1 MKICRELMLFS
12 FFTLSWLEFQNTSRF
27 YYYNA
32 TSQKTVW
39 HRPADCDIIP
49 LAKLQTL
56 KQNTEVKGS
65 PEDPEEKSLSP
76 GKRRL
81 KKQVQKHRRKETSQQ
96 TENPTPLARFLPS
109 SNSTEVLSS
118 SQVQTSPLNSP
129 RFGSSRRFR
138 KHHHHAPRRLEEAPS
153 QLSLEHY
160 KKPENNQPSIARS
173 VSFMSK
179 RINAFENYAPIGWKS
194 GPGGERGGSH
204 SGGEQQRT
212 AGGRSSVESTPTT
225 SRLVDSQSNL
235 LGKTFAASAL
245 LLSKCM
251 LSSGM
256 SWQCWRVCIRVLG
269 WLRLGYT
276 ETHLYAAYIQEN
288 VSLG

>member
-1 MKICRELMLFS
+1 MVI
-12 FFTLSWLEFQNTSRF
+12 LEFQNTSRF

-56 KQNTEVKGS
+56 KQNTEVKASGGGKLVGGSS
-65 PEDPEEKSLSP
+65 PEADPEGSDKSSLLSP

-81 KKQVQKHRRKETSQQ
+81 KKQVQKHRRKESSQQ
-96 TENPTPLARFLPS
+96 TDQPTPLARFLPS

-118 SQVQTSPLNSP
+118 SQVQTSPMNSP
-129 RFGSSRRFR
+129 RFGSSRRFNR
-138 KHHHHAPRRLEEAPS
+138 KSHHHQHHTPRRLEEAPS

-160 KKPENNQPSIARS
+160 KKPENNLPSIARS

-194 GPGGERGGSH
+194 GLPGGPGSSY
-204 SGGEQQRT
+204 SGGEQRQ
-212 AGGRSSVESTPTT
+212 GGRSSVESTPTT
-225 SRLVDSQSNL
+225 SRLACSHSNL
-235 LGKTFAASAL
+235 AIAF
-245 LLSKCM
+245 
-251 LSSGM
+251 
-256 SWQCWRVCIRVLG
+256 
-269 WLRLGYT
+269 
-276 ETHLYAAYIQEN
+276 
-288 VSLG
+288 

>member
-1 MKICRELMLFS
+1 MKISPALQFS
-12 FFTLSWLEFQNTSRF
+12 FFTLLEFQNTSRF

-56 KQNTEVKGS
+56 KQNTEVKQNS
-65 PEDPEEKSLSP
+65 EDPEEKSLSP

-81 KKQVQKHRRKETSQQ
+81 KKQVQKHRRKESSSSQ

-109 SNSTEVLSS
+109 SNSTEVLCS
-118 SQVQTSPLNSP
+118 SQVQTSPMASP
-129 RFGSSRRFR
+129 RFASRRFR

-160 KKPENNQPSIARS
+160 KKPENREQPSIARS

-179 RINAFENYAPIGWKS
+179 RVNAFENYAPIGWKS
-194 GPGGERGGSH
+194 GPGGGP
-204 SGGEQQRT
+204 EQRQGPSSST
-212 AGGRSSVESTPTT
+212 GGGRSSVESTPTT
-225 SRLVDSQSNL
+225 SRLAV
-235 LGKTFAASAL
+235 
-245 LLSKCM
+245 
-251 LSSGM
+251 
-256 SWQCWRVCIRVLG
+256 VI
-269 WLRLGYT
+269 
-276 ETHLYAAYIQEN
+276 
-288 VSLG
+288 